1 MSDKDPLIVSA
12 LLDEVT
18 QAELD
23 AQRARLFPSRRLVVG
38 AHLTL
43 FHALPGGR
51 EEEVAAALDELAGR
65 PPIAARVRA
74 PFALGRGVAYRIEAP
89 GLDAVH
95 AAIARRFA
103 GDLTRQDRG
112 RPRHHVTVQN
122 KVDPDTARRTLADL
136 VATHTPYAATV
147 RGLAL
152 WRYRGGP
159 WEAAGEFVFRGG
171 DAPDSPREEGRAE

>member
-1 MSDKDPLIVSA
+1 VAEEDPLIVSA
-12 LLDEVT
+12 LLDEAT
-18 QAELD
+18 QAALD
-23 AQRARLFPSRRLVVG
+23 AQRQRLFPSRRLVVG

-43 FHALPGGR
+43 FHALPGHR
-51 EEEVAAALDELAGR
+51 EEEVAAALEELAAR

-74 PFALGRGVAYRIEAP
+74 PFALGRGVAFRIEAP

-103 GDLTRQDRG
+103 GDLTRQDRA

-122 KVDPDTARRTLADL
+122 KVDADTARRTLAEL
-136 VATHTPYAATV
+136 AAAHTPYAATV

-152 WRYRGGP
+152 WHYRGGP
-159 WEAAGEFVFRGG
+159 WESAGEFAFRG
-171 DAPDSPREEGRAE
+171 